1 MLTLESKMKKLLK
14 IVGGLVVVAIVAG
27 FGFLTFSS
35 TLRSD
40 PNVGLSPETH
50 AFGDLDVR
58 DFTDKPL
65 GAEVKVFLPMTPS
78 DAMVIVAAF
87 ENYGEWVSPPP
98 ENVVIDNSARE
109 AGDFG
114 VGSLVSYKEG
124 ETDEIVH
131 LDPESSMVAKP
142 LWAPDAFEGH
152 RGVVIVTPTEGG
164 SIMHMRRYFET
175 TSMQGWMMSKMMPM
189 FMEGSAENLA
199 EIYGGQVL

>member
-1 MLTLESKMKKLLK
+1 MKNILK
-14 IVGGLVVVAIVAG
+14 IIGGLVIVTFIGG
-27 FGFLTFSS
+27 FGFLSFSP

-40 PNVGLSPETH
+40 PDVGLSPETH
-50 AFGDLDVR
+50 VFGELNIR

-65 GAEVKVFLPMTPS
+65 GAEVKVFLPMTPTE
-78 DAMVIVAAF
+78 AMAIVAAF
-87 ENYGEWVSPPP
+87 EDYSEWVSPPP
-98 ENVVIDNSARE
+98 ENAVIDNSARE

-131 LDPESSMVAKP
+131 LDPASSMIAKP

-152 RGVVIVTPTEGG
+152 RGVVIVTPAEGG

-175 TSMQGWMMSKMMPM
+175 TSMQRWMMSKLMPL

>member
-1 MLTLESKMKKLLK
+1 MKKILKVIGGLLVIA
-14 IVGGLVVVAIVAG
+14 IVGGFA
-27 FGFLTFSS
+27 FLSFNP

-40 PNVGLSPETH
+40 PDVGLSPETH
-50 AFGDLDVR
+50 AIGELDIR

-78 DAMVIVAAF
+78 DAMAIVVAF
-87 ENYGEWVSPPP
+87 KNYGEWVSPPP

-131 LDPESSMVAKP
+131 LDPESSMIAKP

-152 RGVVIVTPTEGG
+152 RGVVIVTPAEGG

-175 TSMQGWMMSKMMPM
+175 TSMKGWMMSKMMPM
-189 FMEGSAENLA
+189 FMESSAQNLA

>member
-1 MLTLESKMKKLLK
+1 MKKLFKSL
-14 IVGGLVVVAIVAG
+14 GGLVVVAIIAG
-27 FGFLTFSS
+27 FGFLSFSP

-40 PNVGLSPETH
+40 PNVGLSPDTH
-50 AFGDLDVR
+50 VFGDLDVR

-65 GAEVKVFLPMTPS
+65 GAEVKVFLPITPTEAMT
-78 DAMVIVAAF
+78 IVAAF
-87 ENYGEWVSPPP
+87 EDYGDWVSPPP
-98 ENVVIDNSARE
+98 ENVVVDNSPRD

-131 LDPESSMVAKP
+131 LDPAASMVAKP

-152 RGVVIVTPTEGG
+152 RGVVIVTPAEGG

-189 FMEGSAENLA
+189 FMEGSAKNLA
-199 EIYGGQVL
+199 EIYGGEVL

>member
-1 MLTLESKMKKLLK
+1 MKKILK
-14 IVGGLVVVAIVAG
+14 IIGGLVVLALVGG
-27 FGFLTFSS
+27 FGFLSFSP

-40 PNVGLSPETH
+40 PGVGLSPETH
-50 AFGDLDVR
+50 AFGELDVR

-65 GAEVKVFLPMTPS
+65 GAEVKVFLPITPAE
-78 DAMVIVAAF
+78 AMVIVAAF
-87 ENYGEWVSPPP
+87 EEYAEWVSPPP

-124 ETDEIVH
+124 ETDEIEY

-152 RGVVIVTPTEGG
+152 RGVVIVTPAEGG

-175 TSMQGWMMSKMMPM
+175 TSMQGWMMSKMMPI

>member
-1 MLTLESKMKKLLK
+1 MKKILK
-14 IVGGLVVVAIVAG
+14 ILGGLVVVTIIAG
-27 FGFLTFSS
+27 FGFLSFNP

-50 AFGDLDVR
+50 VFGDLDVR
-58 DFTDKPL
+58 EFTDKPL

-78 DAMVIVAAF
+78 EAMAIVVAF
-87 ENYGEWVSPPP
+87 EDYSEWASPPP

-124 ETDEIVH
+124 ETDEIVQ

-152 RGVVIVTPTEGG
+152 RGVVIVTPAEGG

-189 FMEGSAENLA
+189 FMEGSAESLA
-199 EIYGGQVL
+199 KIYGGQVF

>member
-1 MLTLESKMKKLLK
+1 MKKILK
-14 IVGGLVVVAIVAG
+14 IVGGLVVIAIVGG
-27 FGFLTFSS
+27 FGFLSLS
-35 TLRSD
+35 PTLRSD

-50 AFGDLDVR
+50 VFGELDVR

-78 DAMVIVAAF
+78 EAMAIVAAF
-87 ENYGEWVSPPP
+87 EDYSDWVSPPP

-109 AGDFG
+109 AGNFG
-114 VGSLVSYKEG
+114 VGSFVSYKEG

-152 RGVVIVTPTEGG
+152 RGVVIVTPAEGG

-199 EIYGGQVL
+199 EIYGGEVL

>member
-1 MLTLESKMKKLLK
+1 MKRLLK
-14 IVGGLVVVAIVAG
+14 FLAGLIVVAIVGAV
-27 FGFLTFSS
+27 GFLSVS
-35 TLRSD
+35 PTLRSD
-40 PNVGLSPETH
+40 PNVGLSPDTH
-50 AFGDLDVR
+50 AFGGVDVR
-58 DFTDKPL
+58 QFTDAPL

-78 DAMVIVAAF
+78 EAMVIVAAF
-87 ENYGEWVSPPP
+87 EDYSEWVSPPP

-124 ETDEIVH
+124 ETDEIVY
-131 LDPESSMVAKP
+131 LDPEASMIAKP

-152 RGVVIVTPTEGG
+152 RGVVIVTPAEGG
-164 SIMHMRRYFET
+164 SIMHMRRYFEI

-199 EIYGGQVL
+199 DLYGGQVL

>member
-1 MLTLESKMKKLLK
+1 MKKLFK
-14 IVGGLVVVAIVAG
+14 ILGGLVVIAIVG
-27 FGFLTFSS
+27 GIGFLSFSP

-50 AFGDLDVR
+50 VFGKLDVR

-65 GAEVKVFLPMTPS
+65 GAEVKVFLPMTPTE
-78 DAMVIVAAF
+78 AMAVVAAF

-114 VGSLVSYKEG
+114 VGSFVSYTEG

-131 LDPESSMVAKP
+131 LDPGSSMIAEP
-142 LWAPDAFEGH
+142 LWGQDAFEGH
-152 RGVVIVTPTEGG
+152 RGVVIVTPAEGG

-199 EIYGGQVL
+199 EIYGGEVL

>member
-1 MLTLESKMKKLLK
+1 MKKLLK